1 MLPSLATHDYPKGR
15 FTLGVE
21 AIKSPNITKP
31 KCSKY
36 CADPEACQ
44 SCGRPRNLS
53 RTTRAAPLPRTAV
66 PAATVAPSTANLS
79 AHPRW
84 PPRCAPRWPAA
95 TLSRAHAAATL
106 SHPHGM
112 HQTIGLTMAMA
123 IHGLTHPS
131 MAFTHPSMRGRMP
144 PSGSV
149 SFQTCTYLPLMI
161 VCNLLIQ

>member
-1 MLPSLATHDYPKGR
+1 MNPIDTTYGW
-15 FTLGVE
+15 G
-21 AIKSPNITKP
+21 PNITQP
-31 KCSKY
+31 KGLNGI
-36 CADPEACQ
+36 PEFEACQ

-66 PAATVAPSTANLS
+66 PVATVAPSTANLS

-131 MAFTHPSMRGRMP
+131 MRGRMP

-161 VCNLLIQ
+161 VCNLLIPTLDDCL